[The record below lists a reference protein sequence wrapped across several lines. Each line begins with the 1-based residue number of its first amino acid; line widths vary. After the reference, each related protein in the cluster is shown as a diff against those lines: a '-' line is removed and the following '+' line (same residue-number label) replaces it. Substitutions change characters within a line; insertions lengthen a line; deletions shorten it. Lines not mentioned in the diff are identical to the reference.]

1 MQSPGRM
8 SVKIDGQDIVIAN
21 YTVSEDV
28 DDVNQLALV
37 AWKLE
42 LPPQPPGG
50 EYSMRACLCVCVCV
64 CARVRVCVR
73 ACVCV
78 CV

>member
-37 AWKLE
+37 AWKLV
-42 LPPQPPGG
+42 LPTIDVKFWYDQALQNVYVPNLLHK
-50 EYSMRACLCVCVCV
+50 SKHRNKT
-64 CARVRVCVR
+64 
-73 ACVCV
+73 
-78 CV
+78 